1 MMIESFKELVNRA
14 MRDQGMSHMRAV
26 IEKELL
32 HYDIMFALDQGGLLS
47 KLTFQGGTCLR
58 LCHGAP
64 RFSEDLDFTGG
75 YDFDRKNLNEIKQ
88 CVEDYLGA
96 RYGLHVKVKEPK
108 QIQAEPGV
116 ISVAKWQISLQTAP
130 ERRDLPQQHIKLEVA
145 NLPSHTREPLALKRN
160 YEFLP
165 DGYVDTLVMAQNLDE
180 IMADK
185 IVSLVNCHKY
195 VRHRDIW
202 DLRWLQQQGAMPD
215 IEMIKSKI
223 DDYEADDYLDYLHS
237 TIDNLPKI
245 IASTDFKQEMKRFL
259 PLTVQGRT
267 LDRTGFD
274 QFLADSVGQLL
285 SEVGQ
290 MLEAPGERRD
300 ETTKF
305 TL

>member
-32 HYDIMFALDQGGLLS
+32 HYDIMFALDQAGLLS
-47 KLTFQGGTCLR
+47 TLTFQGGTCLR

-75 YDFDRKNLNEIKQ
+75 YDFDRTNLNDIKQ
-88 CVEDYLGA
+88 CVEDYLGG

-116 ISVAKWQISLQTAP
+116 ISVAKWQVSLQTAP

-145 NLPSHTREPLALKRN
+145 NLPSHTREPIALKRN

-202 DLRWLQQQGAMPD
+202 DLRWLQQQGAVPD
-215 IEMIKSKI
+215 IEMIKAKI
-223 DDYEADDYLDYLHS
+223 EDYDAVDYLDHLQLMVGR
-237 TIDNLPKI
+237 LPDI
-245 IASTDFKQEMKRFL
+245 VRSSGFKQEMQRFL
-259 PLTVQGRT
+259 PMTAQART
-267 LDRTGFD
+267 LERNGFD
-274 QFLADSVGQLL
+274 QFLANSVSQLL
-285 SEVGQ
+285 NDTAQ
-290 MLEAPGERRD
+290 LLAAPQDRPGD
-300 ETTKF
+300 KPQF